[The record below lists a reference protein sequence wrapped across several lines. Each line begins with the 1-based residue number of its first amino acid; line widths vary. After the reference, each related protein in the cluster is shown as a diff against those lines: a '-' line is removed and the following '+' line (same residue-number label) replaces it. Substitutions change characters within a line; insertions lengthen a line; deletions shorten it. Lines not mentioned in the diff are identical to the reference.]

1 LNITFYLFL
10 KRIYKNKINLFI
22 KSFINYIIKS
32 EVFITFYKTYNKIFL
47 NKNIKSVFYR
57 AKILL

>member
-10 KRIYKNKINLFI
+10 KYVYKDKINLFI

-32 EVFITFYKTYNKIFL
+32 EFFITFYKVYNKIFL
-47 NKNIKSVFYR
+47 NKNIKSVFYKT
-57 AKILL
+57 KILL